1 MERAGGR
8 KVLLSERA
16 TSKIVALEEI
26 SEYIVIESVL
36 QEAYKGTTLMNDHIN
51 GVFFCTEVWL
61 ECEKL
66 DMNSS
71 EDGCQGKWEKNINN
85 SPE

>member
-51 GVFFCTEVWL
+51 GVFLVLKFGLNAKSWT
-61 ECEKL
+61 
-66 DMNSS
+66 
-71 EDGCQGKWEKNINN
+71 
-85 SPE
+85 